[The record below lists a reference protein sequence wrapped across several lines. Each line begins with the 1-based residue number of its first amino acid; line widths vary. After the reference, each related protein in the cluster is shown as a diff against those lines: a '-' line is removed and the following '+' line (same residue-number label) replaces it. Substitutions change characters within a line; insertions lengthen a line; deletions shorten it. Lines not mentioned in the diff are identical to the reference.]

1 MATTSV
7 TIRMD
12 ENLKK
17 QAEVLFDEMGLNMT
31 TLKEFGMDPMEKLFY
46 ERQEFRKKAYA
57 RREKRRHDA
66 VCQPGRYGFSYTAVA
81 VK

>member
-1 MATTSV
+1 MAK
-7 TIRMD
+7 M
-12 ENLKK
+12 K
-17 QAEVLFDEMGLNMT
+17 
-31 TLKEFGMDPMEKLFY
+31 LKEFGMDPMERLFY
-46 ERQEFRKKAYA
+46 ERQEFRIGKFQKKAYA

>member
-1 MATTSV
+1 M
-7 TIRMD
+7 
-12 ENLKK
+12 KK
-17 QAEVLFDEMGLNMT
+17 EQQEDIDLAKMK
-31 TLKEFGMDPMEKLFY
+31 LKEFGMDPMEKLFY

-81 VK
+81 VAVK

>member
-1 MATTSV
+1 MKRITEDIDLAK
-7 TIRMD
+7 M
-12 ENLKK
+12 K
-17 QAEVLFDEMGLNMT
+17 
-31 TLKEFGMDPMEKLFY
+31 LKEFGMDPMEKLFY

>member
-1 MATTSV
+1 MAK
-7 TIRMD
+7 M
-12 ENLKK
+12 K
-17 QAEVLFDEMGLNMT
+17 
-31 TLKEFGMDPMEKLFY
+31 LKELGIDDPMERVFY

-57 RREKRRHDA
+57 RSERKRRRHDA

>member
-1 MATTSV
+1 MAK
-7 TIRMD
+7 M
-12 ENLKK
+12 K
-17 QAEVLFDEMGLNMT
+17 
-31 TLKEFGMDPMEKLFY
+31 LKEFGMDPMERLFY

>member
-1 MATTSV
+1 MKRITEDIDLAK
-7 TIRMD
+7 M
-12 ENLKK
+12 K
-17 QAEVLFDEMGLNMT
+17 
-31 TLKEFGMDPMEKLFY
+31 LKEFGMDDPMERLFY
-46 ERQEFRKKAYA
+46 ERQEFRQKSYA